1 MRSVHHARL
10 TSPAVRF
17 DWWRGRDDIYPPLD
31 DSGPSRHDPSLAL
44 AVDEFRRAVAPVL
57 APIAAGVPAGR
68 PEHADGDVIQE
79 AFNLSCAFIDAD
91 GLATDAELLALLGT
105 FSPLLDHRFAATTPA
120 TARSIGLTEGKR
132 WILEQPSALFEILLG
147 ADRRDGTDHA
157 SVYLSQAVAIGHMVA
172 ALDDLT
178 TRTEL
183 DAIERFRATHLDR
196 IRRDAPPP
204 ATGAATPPSDRSAR
218 PSDGAGA
225 PDAASAS
232 TAEDAE
238 TTSTGVAVP
247 ELPPP
252 RPLEELL
259 AELDG
264 LIGLAD
270 AKREVHLVADLLQVQ
285 RLRRERGLATVERSH
300 HLVFTGNPGT
310 GKTTVARL
318 LAQIYRTL
326 GVVARGHLVETDRSG
341 LVAGYVGQT
350 APLVTRRFDEAD
362 EGMLFIDEAYTL
374 VRGGENDFGRE
385 AIDQIVKLMEDRRDR
400 IVVVVAGYTDEMDQ
414 LLSSNPGLRSRF
426 PTVIV
431 FPDYSDDELVAIVDS
446 IGERQRYELTDDA
459 RTKLRSVLAATPR
472 GHGFGNARLARNLFE
487 AAINNHARRIMAD
500 SDAPTEADLTTLVAE
515 DLPDRADPDDAGTDA
530 GSDPRDRSS
539 GEAS

>member
-17 DWWRGRDDIYPPLD
+17 DWWRGRGDSYPPLD
-31 DSGPSRHDPSLAL
+31 DSGRSGHDPGLAL
-44 AVDEFRRAVAPVL
+44 AVDEFRRALTPVL

-91 GLATDAELLALLGT
+91 GLATDAELRALLAT

-196 IRRDAPPP
+196 IRRDASPP
-204 ATGAATPPSDRSAR
+204 ATGAAAPAPHRSERPPDNA
-218 PSDGAGA
+218 A
-225 PDAASAS
+225 DAASSAV
-232 TAEDAE
+232 AEDAAAA
-238 TTSTGVAVP
+238 TTAAAP

-310 GKTTVARL
+310 GKTTVGRL
-318 LAQIYRTL
+318 IAAIYRTL
-326 GVVARGHLVETDRSG
+326 GVVERGQLVETDRSG

-350 APLVTRRFDEAD
+350 ATKVVAVFDEAD
-362 EGMLFIDEAYTL
+362 GGVLLIDEAYSL
-374 VRGGENDFGRE
+374 VRGSDSDFGRE
-385 AIDQIVKLMEDRRDR
+385 AIDTIVKLVEDRRDR
-400 IVVVVAGYTDEMDQ
+400 IVVIMAGYPDEMAE
-414 LLSSNPGLRSRF
+414 LVGANPGLRSRF
-426 PTVIV
+426 PTTIH
-431 FPDYSDDELVAIVDS
+431 FPDYSDE
-446 IGERQRYELTDDA
+446 ELTAIFSSLAERGHYLLD
-459 RTKLRSVLAATPR
+459 AATHATVQTWFAAQPR
-472 GHGFGNARLARNLFE
+472 TQGFGNGRLARNLFE
-487 AAINNHARRIMAD
+487 AAVGRQAGRVVDITD
-500 SDAPTEADLTTLVAE
+500 PTDLELVTL
-515 DLPDRADPDDAGTDA
+515 LPQDIPATDDPNLT
-530 GSDPRDRSS
+530 S
-539 GEAS
+539 

>member
-1 MRSVHHARL
+1 M
-10 TSPAVRF
+10 RF

-172 ALDDLT
+172 TLDDLT

-196 IRRDAPPP
+196 IRRDAPPS

-218 PSDGAGA
+218 SSDGAGA

-232 TAEDAE
+232 TADDAE
-238 TTSTGVAVP
+238 ATSTGVAVP

-310 GKTTVARL
+310 GKTTVGRL
-318 LAQIYRTL
+318 IAAIYRTL
-326 GVVARGHLVETDRSG
+326 GVVERGQLVETDRSG

-350 APLVTRRFDEAD
+350 ATKVVAVFDEAD
-362 EGMLFIDEAYTL
+362 GGVLLIDEAYSL
-374 VRGGENDFGRE
+374 VRGSDSDFGRE
-385 AIDQIVKLMEDRRDR
+385 AIDTIVKLVEDRRDR
-400 IVVVVAGYTDEMDQ
+400 IVVIMAGYPDEMAE
-414 LLSSNPGLRSRF
+414 LVGANPGLRSRF
-426 PTVIV
+426 PTTIH
-431 FPDYSDDELVAIVDS
+431 FPDYTDDELTAIFS
-446 IGERQRYELTDDA
+446 
-459 RTKLRSVLAATPR
+459 SLAER
-472 GHGFGNARLARNLFE
+472 GHYLLDATTRATVQAWFAAQTRTQGFGNGRLARNLFE
-487 AAINNHARRIMAD
+487 AAVGRQAGRVVDITD
-500 SDAPTEADLTTLVAE
+500 PTDLELVTL
-515 DLPDRADPDDAGTDA
+515 LPQDIPATDDPNLT
-530 GSDPRDRSS
+530 S
-539 GEAS
+539 